1 MTSVEAILGSS
12 LSVFLGLTVVLMG
25 FAAWLTGRAMAE
37 HWRGPLQ
44 VIAACFGLAIAARFL
59 TFALFHGPLFSLSGF
74 LAAWLVLSAL
84 GLLSF
89 RIHHVARL
97 ARQYPWKYRRV
108 SLFSYEELEDRGGL
122 RP

>member
-44 VIAACFGLAIAARFL
+44 VIAACFGLAIAARF
-59 TFALFHGPLFSLSGF
+59 
-74 LAAWLVLSAL
+74 
-84 GLLSF
+84 
-89 RIHHVARL
+89 
-97 ARQYPWKYRRV
+97 
-108 SLFSYEELEDRGGL
+108 
-122 RP
+122 